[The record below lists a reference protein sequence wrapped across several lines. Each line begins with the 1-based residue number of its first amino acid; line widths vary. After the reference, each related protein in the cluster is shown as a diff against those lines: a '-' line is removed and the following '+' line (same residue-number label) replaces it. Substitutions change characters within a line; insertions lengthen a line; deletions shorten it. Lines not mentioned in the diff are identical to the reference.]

1 MNNITIVQIVKLAG
15 EKVQVALVAC
25 ATIVGYSTTTSAY
38 PAVEHPIILK
48 KAGYFLISAM
58 LMVLSIMVPVIVT
71 LSPINFAT
79 FLGLLIV

>member
-1 MNNITIVQIVKLAG
+1 MKLAG
-15 EKVQVALVAC
+15 EKIQVALVAC
-25 ATIVGYSTTTSAY
+25 ATIVGYNTTTSVY

-48 KAGYFLISAM
+48 KAVYFLILAM
-58 LMVLSIMVPVIVT
+58 LMVSSVMVPVIVT